1 MPINVDLQ
9 LLAEEEISAD
19 FSRTFGSFSLDVE
32 EILRFDFE
40 RTFSNILPQSAKY
53 FKSVFQNQII
63 FVPGYD

>member
-40 RTFSNILPQSAKY
+40 RTFILPQSAKY
-53 FKSVFQNQII
+53 FKSLFQNQII

>member
-40 RTFSNILPQSAKY
+40 RTIILAQSAKY
-53 FKSVFQNQII
+53 FKSLFQNQII